1 MEKIHTFSLFLPLYF
16 VLKFLKMNKSYQ
28 KNQILRFVFIAVA
41 LVIVVASTIFT
52 NRLAK
57 ALSVEE
63 RKKIET
69 WAEATKQLN
78 TSSESTDLN
87 FILKILQDNTTIPV
101 MRVDEKEAIMEYRN
115 IAVPEKNTEEFLK
128 KKLALFKT
136 SHEPVSIQLDKNT
149 KQYFY
154 YDDSSLL
161 KQLYIFPYI
170 QFGIIIV
177 FILISYFAFSGTK
190 RAEQNRV
197 WVGLSKET
205 AHQLGTPISSMLA
218 WTELLKLRYS
228 DDKLISDM
236 EKDVNRLRIIAERFS
251 KIGSKPDLKPVK
263 VYDALANAVNYI
275 RNRSSREVEIN
286 LLFSADKNTVIKLN
300 VPLFE
305 WVIENLCKNAIDAMN
320 GSGKID
326 IKAKIIENE
335 FLIDITD
342 TGKGLERK
350 MYKAIFSPGFTTK
363 ERGWGLGLSLAKRI
377 IKEYHEGKIYV
388 KHSEIGVG
396 TTFRIILPAN

>member
-1 MEKIHTFSLFLPLYF
+1 
-16 VLKFLKMNKSYQ
+16 MNKSYQ
-28 KNQILRFVFIAVA
+28 KNQILRFIFIAVA

-52 NRLAK
+52 NGLAK
-57 ALSVEE
+57 ALSIEE

-78 TSSESTDLN
+78 TSSESADLN

-101 MRVDEKEAIMEYRN
+101 IRADEKGVIMEYRN
-115 IAVPEKNTEEFLK
+115 ISVPEKDADMFLK
-128 KKLALFKT
+128 KKLARFKT
-136 SHEPVSIQLDKNT
+136 NHEPVSIQLDKNT
-149 KQYFY
+149 RQYFY

-161 KQLYIFPYI
+161 KELYIFPYI

-228 DDKLISDM
+228 DDKLITDM
-236 EKDVNRLRIIAERFS
+236 EKDVNRLRVIAERFS
-251 KIGSKPDLKPVK
+251 KIGSKPDLKAVK
-263 VYDALANAVNYI
+263 VYDTLENALNYI
-275 RNRSSREVEIN
+275 RNRSSREVEIK
-286 LLFSADKNTVIKLN
+286 LLFTAEKDTEIKLN

-320 GSGKID
+320 GSGKITVN
-326 IKAKIIENE
+326 ANIIENE
-335 FLIDITD
+335 FFIDVTD
-342 TGKGLERK
+342 TGKGMERK

-377 IKEYHEGKIYV
+377 IEEYHEGKIFV

-396 TTFRIILPAN
+396 TTFRIILQVN